1 MNHRPTLE
9 GKRGYEKAIKDT
21 IQHARLLKG
30 HTQLKFRLDV
40 VELGVKERFVVDEL
54 QSEQKRLKTD
64 ESAGLGLD
72 YSSESDSDA
81 GNLLAGEAAEAA
93 LGNGVSGTIDPSVGI
108 HSKVSLRDIEKKDG
122 VSGDAGADSENRSGS
137 EGGSD
142 SGSESE
148 SESEDEESD
157 SEAIRAELEKL
168 REEELLSQQKTDQ
181 VSNSL
186 PKKSSWRSSRP
197 FTNSS
202 STSQQ
207 LYTTDSLKSSTHK
220 QFLSKY
226 IR

>member
-40 VELGVKERFVVDEL
+40 VELGVKERFVVDAL

-81 GNLLAGEAAEAA
+81 ENLLAGEASEAA

-108 HSKVSLRDIEKKDG
+108 QSKDSLRDTEKKDG
-122 VSGDAGADSENRSGS
+122 DSADAGADSETRSGS
-137 EGGSD
+137 EGGSE
-142 SGSESE
+142 SSSESE

-168 REEELLSQQKTDQ
+168 REEELLSQQKADQ
-181 VSNSL
+181 ISNSL

-197 FTNSS
+197 FTNRS